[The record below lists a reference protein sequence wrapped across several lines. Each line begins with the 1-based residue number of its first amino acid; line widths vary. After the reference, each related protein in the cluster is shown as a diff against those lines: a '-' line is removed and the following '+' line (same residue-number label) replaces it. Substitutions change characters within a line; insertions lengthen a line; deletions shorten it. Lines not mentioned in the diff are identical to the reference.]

1 MNLKNEN
8 DLYSLHLQ
16 KYLLL
21 NKKAERNRIKI
32 DVERYIQF
40 DENLITEIYNITFK
54 NRKIFNYNLVSTNIN
69 KTYIV
74 IKSKIF
80 MELQNEDDIDKF
92 IVFSIDYCNKIYN
105 YYEIINKCFYI
116 NNSLLNYLNE
126 IPIKK
131 YSFNK
136 IENIKIVISINNIF
150 NITIND
156 TNDTNDTNNIINN
169 NNNNNDTIIDIIKYE
184 TFDQVINSELLISS
198 KKTFLKNIISYFV

>member
-40 DENLITEIYNITFK
+40 DENLITEIYYITFK
-54 NRKIFNYNLVSTNIN
+54 NKKIFNYNLVSTNIN

-92 IVFSIDYCNKIYN
+92 IIFSIDYCNKIYN
-105 YYEIINKCFYI
+105 YYEIINKYFYI

-136 IENIKIVISINNIF
+136 IQNIKIVISINNVF
-150 NITIND
+150 NIMIND
-156 TNDTNDTNNIINN
+156 NNDTNNINN
-169 NNNNNDTIIDIIKYE
+169 DYDTNNNNDTIIDIIKYE
-184 TFDQVINSELLISS
+184 TIDQVINSELLISS
-198 KKTFLKNIISYFV
+198 KKTFLKNIISYFI